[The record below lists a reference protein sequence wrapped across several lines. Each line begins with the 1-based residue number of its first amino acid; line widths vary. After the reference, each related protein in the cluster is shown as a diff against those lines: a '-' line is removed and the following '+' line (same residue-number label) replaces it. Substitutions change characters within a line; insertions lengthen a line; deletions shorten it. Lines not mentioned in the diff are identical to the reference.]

1 MKRNPNQPKTH
12 TNPAQN
18 PASSPARPALSSGPK
33 PQPKIQPSPKTPARS
48 NHCAAQPTSS
58 PRRPAWPSHAA
69 RSLSPLLPL
78 TSWLSQATPRA
89 PISLGPPASAPAR
102 PRGPAATARQ
112 RHVSLSCVT
121 RALRPRPTGPTCRR
135 RSSRRPRPRQAHLS
149 VAPSDAPA
157 PRPAYLPAS
166 LAHAPQTSRAHC
178 PSAADSPA
186 PMSGP
191 SLPTRPRQSRP
202 KSPAVILAAPFPGHA
217 RQIPPAYPFIAP
229 RGPPVSHPHAS
240 TAVNLAPPPA
250 GTLCSVAAA
259 TPPRTCHLEGQ
270 LRPLRITGAPRGG
283 GGRLQPLSPPLLQA
297 PLGNC
302 SPEHQ
307 RAATPRRIH
316 RCEPSAPFS
325 STA

>member
-1 MKRNPNQPKTH
+1 MRRNPNQPKTH
-12 TNPAQN
+12 TNLAQN

-33 PQPKIQPSPKTPARS
+33 PKPKIQPSPKTPARS
-48 NHCAAQPTSS
+48 NHCAAQLTSS

-186 PMSGP
+186 PMSDP

-217 RQIPPAYPFIAP
+217 RRDPRPAPLNHPATPCALTRPASAAPNPGSTRPRPPRWSRAP
-229 RGPPVSHPHAS
+229 RRRGLA
-240 TAVNLAPPPA
+240 APP
-250 GTLCSVAAA
+250 
-259 TPPRTCHLEGQ
+259 R
-270 LRPLRITGAPRGG
+270 
-283 GGRLQPLSPPLLQA
+283 LSPPRSAQQPRPVPRHFPEPAALCSDLFSGRDFPRSA
-297 PLGNC
+297 TAGN
-302 SPEHQ
+302 
-307 RAATPRRIH
+307 
-316 RCEPSAPFS
+316 
-325 STA
+325 

>member
-1 MKRNPNQPKTH
+1 M
-12 TNPAQN
+12 
-18 PASSPARPALSSGPK
+18 
-33 PQPKIQPSPKTPARS
+33 
-48 NHCAAQPTSS
+48 
-58 PRRPAWPSHAA
+58 
-69 RSLSPLLPL
+69 PL

-102 PRGPAATARQ
+102 PRGPATTARQ

-157 PRPAYLPAS
+157 PRPAHLPAS

-217 RQIPPAYPFIAP
+217 RRDPRPAPLNHPATPCALTLPASAAPNLGSTPRDLRAGAEPHAAVASLLRHASALPEVRSSLAPCPGTSPSPRPSALTSLAAGIFPGAPPQVIDPPLDFSPPATPE
-229 RGPPVSHPHAS
+229 PP
-240 TAVNLAPPPA
+240 
-250 GTLCSVAAA
+250 
-259 TPPRTCHLEGQ
+259 
-270 LRPLRITGAPRGG
+270 
-283 GGRLQPLSPPLLQA
+283 
-297 PLGNC
+297 
-302 SPEHQ
+302 
-307 RAATPRRIH
+307 
-316 RCEPSAPFS
+316 
-325 STA
+325 